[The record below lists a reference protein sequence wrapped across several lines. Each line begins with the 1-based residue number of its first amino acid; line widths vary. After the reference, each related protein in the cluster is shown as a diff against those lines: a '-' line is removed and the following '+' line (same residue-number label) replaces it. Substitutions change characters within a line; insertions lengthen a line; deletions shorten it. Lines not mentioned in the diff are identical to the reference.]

1 MLQCDN
7 GSAHRDNRSFS
18 SPDVTGVS
26 VHRATQLFPDDD
38 AWNTSLADRAVGAG
52 GGGEEKKGARPQDD
66 NDRVEENHQNG
77 KKRSACLRSRI

>member
-52 GGGEEKKGARPQDD
+52 GGGRGRRKKGRDHRMIMTVWKRIIRMARRDQL
-66 NDRVEENHQNG
+66 V
-77 KKRSACLRSRI
+77 